1 MARNGFT
8 LTPTAEIALAAATAK
23 TVAQLVAPANTILA
37 VNGAWVSFDGISN
50 TAEPA
55 IVEILTQTTA
65 GTMTSRTPQKT
76 KDTSTALGATG
87 GVNASAEPTAGN
99 VLKTFHVHPQAGVI
113 IPLDF
118 DKEIEIAG
126 GARLG
131 MRITAPAAVNCLAG
145 FEGEE

>member
-8 LTPTAEIALAAATAK
+8 LAPIAEIALVAATAK
-23 TVAQLVAPANTILA
+23 TVAQLIAPANTILA

-55 IVEILTQTTA
+55 LVEILTQTTA
-65 GTMTSRTPQKT
+65 GTMTARTPQKT

>member
-1 MARNGFT
+1 MQLIA
-8 LTPTAEIALAAATAK
+8 PT
-23 TVAQLVAPANTILA
+23 NTILA
-37 VNGAWVSFDGISN
+37 VNGAWVSFDGVSN
-50 TAEPA
+50 TGVPV

-65 GTMTSRTPQKT
+65 GTVTARNPQKT
-76 KDTSTALGATG
+76 KDTATALGATG

-113 IPLDF
+113 MPLDF
-118 DKEIEIAG
+118 DKEIEVAG

-131 MRITAPAAVNCLAG
+131 MRITAPANVNCLCG